1 MRVTDSVCI
10 TARARVPVLFV
21 LLLFSAPEVADE
33 PAAMAGD
40 APGALPSAGTSLFDR
55 LLGTPTAGGLTYDV
69 PYPFERLL
77 TLLAERLAPA
87 SGGRSSSLATALI
100 PYGRSLQRQAARPDF
115 FRYPRIVLAVDGQ
128 AETRLP
134 TADRLFIGYQEKAGQ
149 IEIIS
154 YNEESGRFEFQV
166 VTNYAEGKTP
176 VVHHAP
182 RALCTSCHQNASAV
196 FPRRPW
202 AETNS
207 NRRVAERIG
216 AFHQRYHGIA
226 VDSTSSGAGR
236 IDGATDR
243 ANLFPVYQLIWR
255 EGCRLPD
262 DRAGSL
268 RCRAGAFKAML
279 RYRLGIWASDRP
291 EEDEAYVRTI
301 VDNWRKRWPEG
312 LAIPDADLSDR
323 AISADSLPIELP
335 PRLDPLSPR
344 PARTHWKADRD
355 LSRTIRGLADAF
367 LLTADIERL
376 DRGLHRRSR
385 DAFGYYAG
393 DCRVKE
399 SNEAR
404 GNTWIEFKCV
414 APGGRETAMSLVG
427 ELNVDAAGRV
437 DQGLNWLY
445 VAARGRLA
453 YASLSGAVRPAA
465 EGIRS
470 ARLSLHRRYGN
481 IRARM
486 PDGAAMSR
494 FHLFWN
500 ATPGAGYGRAAGHFK
515 LVVSRDFE
523 QVEQATGE
531 LLQKAG
537 NGTFDGF
544 DDRAFRG
551 LALMNALFDQL
562 DIDYPPAAS
571 SVRARPEILPEDSEH
586 GRGDPPLE

>member
-10 TARARVPVLFV
+10 TAPARVVVLFV
-21 LLLFSAPEVADE
+21 LLLFSAPVVTRE
-33 PAAMAGD
+33 PAATAD
-40 APGALPSAGTSLFDR
+40 DVPRALPSAGASLFDR
-55 LLGTPTAGGLTYDV
+55 LLGAPTADGLTCDV

-77 TLLAERLAPA
+77 AVLAERLAPV
-87 SGGRSSSLATALI
+87 SGGRSSSLGAALI

-115 FRYPRIVLAVDGQ
+115 FRHPRIVVAVDRQ

-149 IEIIS
+149 IEVIS
-154 YNEESGRFEFQV
+154 YNDESGRFEFQV
-166 VTNYAEGKTP
+166 VTNYGEGKTP
-176 VVHHAP
+176 VVNHAP
-182 RALCTSCHQNASAV
+182 RALCMSCHQNASAV

-207 NRRVAERIG
+207 NRRAAQRIA
-216 AFHQRYHGIA
+216 AFHHRYHGVA
-226 VDSTSSGAGR
+226 VDSVSSGAGR
-236 IDGATDR
+236 IDSATDR
-243 ANLFPVYQLIWR
+243 ANLFPVYQRIWR

-262 DRAGSL
+262 DRTGSL

-279 RYRLGIWASDRP
+279 RHRLGLWAPDRP
-291 EEDEAYVRTI
+291 DEDEAYVRTI

-312 LAIPDADLSDR
+312 LAVPDADLPDR
-323 AISADSLPIELP
+323 AISPDSLPVRLP

-355 LSRTIRGLADAF
+355 LGRAIRGLGDAF

-376 DRGLHRRSR
+376 DHGLQRRSG
-385 DAFGYYAG
+385 DASGYYAG

-404 GNTWIEFKCV
+404 GKTWVEFKCI
-414 APGGRETAMSLVG
+414 APGDRETAMSFVG
-427 ELNVDAAGRV
+427 EFNVDAAGRV
-437 DQGLNWLY
+437 NQGPNWLY
-445 VAARGRLA
+445 TAARGRLA
-453 YASLSGAVRPAA
+453 YASLSGAVQPAA
-465 EGIRS
+465 EGVRS

-494 FHLFWN
+494 FHLSWD
-500 ATPGAGYGRAAGHFK
+500 ATRGAGYNRAAGHFK
-515 LVVSRDFE
+515 LAVSRDFE
-523 QVEQATGE
+523 QVERAIDE

-544 DDRAFRG
+544 DERAFRG
-551 LALMNALFDQL
+551 VALMNALFDQL
-562 DIDYPPAAS
+562 DIDYPPPAVSPCTS
-571 SVRARPEILPEDSEH
+571 STSPR
-586 GRGDPPLE
+586 